1 MNRQTVNINLM
12 IMVAESTKL
21 VNGFINL
28 TQAPS
33 TNITSDHI
41 KQFPFYLQVFLNYIR
56 TST

>member
-1 MNRQTVNINLM
+1 MNRQTVNINPM

-28 TQAPS
+28 TQTPS

-41 KQFPFYLQVFLNYIR
+41 KQFPFYLQVF
-56 TST
+56 